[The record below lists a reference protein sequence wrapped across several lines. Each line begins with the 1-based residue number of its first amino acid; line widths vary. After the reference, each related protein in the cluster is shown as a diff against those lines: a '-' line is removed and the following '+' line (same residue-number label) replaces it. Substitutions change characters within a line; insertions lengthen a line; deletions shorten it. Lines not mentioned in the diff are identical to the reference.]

1 MFRVPCRDASPTR
14 PTGRRG
20 RAALALVAAAVF
32 TGTGWLGLPGAA
44 VADDAANLVRN
55 GDFEGGDTAGWSC
68 QGNSAVTAGVGRGG
82 SHALVSTPGNAD
94 TAPCAQ
100 TVAVRPNATYA
111 VRVWVMGAYAQMAV
125 TGAGVRQATWT
136 GSSTWKQ
143 LTLDVSTG
151 ATTTELTLTV
161 SGWYASGALEVDDV
175 VITALP
181 GAPGPSPTGSGAA
194 SPAPPQPSATAT
206 STPAPAPSTSSPAPT
221 VPPTPGPSGGATVRV
236 SNGSQLK
243 AALAAAVPG
252 QTIELQDGSY
262 SGNFKI
268 TTGGTASAPITLT
281 GSRAAVLTTPTGGG
295 NGIQFTSAPYWVIKG
310 ITVTGG
316 QKGIMIDSSD
326 HVVVDSVE
334 IHHTTMEG
342 LHFRTSS
349 SFGVVRNSHIHDTGT
364 SGNGMGEGVYV
375 GTANTL
381 TDASDHVRILDNRI
395 GPNIGGENIDI
406 KEGTRGGLISGNF
419 FDGNGLT
426 GVHYDDSWVDIKG
439 NGYTVENNRGVN
451 TTNDGFQT
459 HSQDPGWGCG
469 TVFRNNTADLTG
481 AGGTGRHAIEV
492 TNYDPSGCP
501 ATVTADNR
509 VIGGDGLV
517 NPGVPVT

>member
-1 MFRVPCRDASPTR
+1 MFRVPPRDASPAR
-14 PTGRRG
+14 PTPRSG
-20 RAALALVAAAVF
+20 RAALGAVVAAVI
-32 TGTGWLGLPGAA
+32 TGTGLLGLPGAA
-44 VADDAANLVRN
+44 VADDAA
-55 GDFEGGDTAGWSC
+55 
-68 QGNSAVTAGVGRGG
+68 
-82 SHALVSTPGNAD
+82 HAAD
-94 TAPCAQ
+94 T
-100 TVAVRPNATYA
+100 
-111 VRVWVMGAYAQMAV
+111 
-125 TGAGVRQATWT
+125 
-136 GSSTWKQ
+136 
-143 LTLDVSTG
+143 
-151 ATTTELTLTV
+151 
-161 SGWYASGALEVDDV
+161 
-175 VITALP
+175 
-181 GAPGPSPTGSGAA
+181 
-194 SPAPPQPSATAT
+194 
-206 STPAPAPSTSSPAPT
+206 
-221 VPPTPGPSGGATVRV
+221 TVRV

-252 QTIELQDGSY
+252 QTIELADGSY

-268 TTGGTASAPITLT
+268 TTGGTAGAPITLK

-295 NGIQFTSAPYWVIKG
+295 NGIHLTRAPHWVIQG

-316 QKGIMIDSSD
+316 QKGIMIDASD

-349 SFGVVRNSHIHDTGT
+349 SFGVVRNSFIHDTGT

-395 GPNIGGENIDI
+395 GPNVGGENIDI
-406 KEGTRGGLISGNF
+406 KEGTTGGLISGNV

-426 GVHYDDSWVDIKG
+426 GAHYDDSWVDIKG
-439 NGYTVENNRGVN
+439 NGYVVENNRGVN

-469 TVFRNNTADLTG
+469 TIFRNNTADLTG
-481 AGGTGRHAIEV
+481 ATGSGRYAVEV
-492 TNYDPSGCP
+492 THYDPSGCP